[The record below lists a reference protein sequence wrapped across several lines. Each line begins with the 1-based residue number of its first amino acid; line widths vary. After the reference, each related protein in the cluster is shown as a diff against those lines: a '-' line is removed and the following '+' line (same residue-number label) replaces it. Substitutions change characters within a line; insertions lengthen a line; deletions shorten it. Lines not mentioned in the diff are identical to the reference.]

1 MTTLVNP
8 PVSTVEPILF
18 LGNDNLYTNLLL
30 ATLNNSLPHTCNH
43 ILWETLG
50 ESLTARQ
57 LLLIDC
63 SSYHAD
69 SIYQEFCSLEQHTPD
84 FRAALLNIKPNSAHE
99 ELALW
104 PQVKGIFYQDIRPD
118 LLLLGLQEILNEGH
132 WLPRR
137 LSQQLLDQCRQSP
150 GDGNHHIA
158 LTKREDQILQY
169 LTQGS
174 TNQEIAGY
182 LHVSEHTVKS
192 HLYNTFKKIGAK
204 NRLQAYNWSKKY
216 LP

>member
-1 MTTLVNP
+1 MTTLTNP
-8 PVSTVEPILF
+8 RVSTAEPILL

-30 ATLNNSLPHTCNH
+30 ATLNNSLQHTCKYT
-43 ILWETLG
+43 LWETLY
-50 ESLTARQ
+50 EALTAKQ

-69 SIYQEFCSLEQHTPD
+69 TIHQEFCSLEQHIPD
-84 FRAALLNIKPNSAHE
+84 FRAALLNIEANSAHE

-104 PQVKGIFYQDIRPD
+104 PQVKGIFYQSIRPN
-118 LLLLGLQEILNEGH
+118 LLLSGLQEILNQGH

-150 GDGNHHIA
+150 SDGNHRIT
-158 LTKREDQILQY
+158 LTKRESQILQY
-169 LTQGS
+169 LAQGS
-174 TNQEIAGY
+174 TNQEIAAH
-182 LHVSEHTVKS
+182 LHISEHTVKS
-192 HLYNTFKKIGAK
+192 HLHNTFKKIGAK
-204 NRLQAYNWSKKY
+204 NRLQAFNWSKKY